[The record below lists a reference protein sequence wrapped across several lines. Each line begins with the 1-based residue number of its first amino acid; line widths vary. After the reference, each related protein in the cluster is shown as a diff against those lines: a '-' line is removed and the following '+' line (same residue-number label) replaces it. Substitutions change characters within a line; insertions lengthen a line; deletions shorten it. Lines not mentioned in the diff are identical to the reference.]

1 VSAHFL
7 RPPGVGPDPAFLR
20 DERVYLN
27 RERAALS
34 VMERHRDDLA
44 GELKK
49 THVLAGEAGIPWER
63 ALGPDEERLL
73 AVIGVGD
80 RSHRDDGAGLEVA
93 RRLREADPAGVEIL
107 DQRAAADGLLEAW
120 SRAHEALV
128 VECVSSG
135 AAPGTVR
142 RFEVGEEHL
151 PADVFRHP
159 RQALGVAAAVKEAR
173 ELAALPGR
181 LVVYAIEG
189 EDFGP
194 SEGLT
199 QPVQEAVDQLVAE
212 LEAELEGG
220 DSRA

>member
-20 DERVYLN
+20 DERAYLN
-27 RERAALS
+27 RERVALG
-34 VMERHRDDLA
+34 VMERHRGDLA
-44 GELKK
+44 GELKEARE
-49 THVLAGEAGIPWER
+49 LAGEAGIPWER
-63 ALGPDEERLL
+63 ALGPDDERML

-80 RSHRDDGAGLEVA
+80 RAHRDDAAGLEVA
-93 RRLREADPAGVEIL
+93 RRLREADPEGVETV
-107 DQRAAADGLLEAW
+107 DQGVAADGLLEAW
-120 SRAHEALV
+120 SYAHEALV

-142 RFEVGEEHL
+142 RYDVGEDPL

-159 RQALGVAAAVKEAR
+159 RQALGVAAAVKRAG
-173 ELAALPGR
+173 ELGGLPGR

-194 SEGLT
+194 GDGLT
-199 QPVQEAVDQLVAE
+199 RPVQQAVDGLVAE
-212 LEAELEGG
+212 FQAELDG
-220 DSRA
+220 DQSRA